1 MMAFLFIFSNEYKVN
16 DDHLFSVGGGEP
28 KKKKFSFF
36 TIFKVAIMHFIYIF
50 INITWYVISFLK
62 RDKTKKIHSP
72 IINDD
77 HHHQWSSSNHHNH
90 NHTHTHRHT
99 LSHNKH
105 FLLEYQIFFC
115 LLDVKLLV
123 LFAEF
128 IHFFLWWQVS
138 YFFHYY
144 MLQYTTYRWTD
155 EEKGNFFFVAH
166 NSQTTR
172 KNFHF

>member
-1 MMAFLFIFSNEYKVN
+1 MMIIYFQWGAGNQ
-16 DDHLFSVGGGEP
+16 

-128 IHFFLWWQVS
+128 IHFFCGGRYLFSFIIICYNTQ
-138 YFFHYY
+138 HI
-144 MLQYTTYRWTD
+144 D
-155 EEKGNFFFVAH
+155 EPTRKKEIFFFCC
-166 NSQTTR
+166 SQFTNHT
-172 KNFHF
+172 

>member
-1 MMAFLFIFSNEYKVN
+1 
-16 DDHLFSVGGGEP
+16 
-28 KKKKFSFF
+28 
-36 TIFKVAIMHFIYIF
+36 MHFIYIF

-128 IHFFLWWQVS
+128 IHFFCGGRYLFSFIIICYNTQHIDEPTRKKEI
-138 YFFHYY
+138 FFLLLTIHKPHVKIFISNKIFIIAYLNII
-144 MLQYTTYRWTD
+144 MKW
-155 EEKGNFFFVAH
+155 EEKKWTWQPFANNH
-166 NSQTTR
+166 YR
-172 KNFHF
+172 